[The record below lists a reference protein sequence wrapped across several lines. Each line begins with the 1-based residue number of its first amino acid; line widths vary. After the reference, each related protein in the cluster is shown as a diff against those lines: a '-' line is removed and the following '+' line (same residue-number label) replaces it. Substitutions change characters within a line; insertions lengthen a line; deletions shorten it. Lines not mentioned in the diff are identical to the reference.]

1 MSPASKCLHL
11 KLSCISRC
19 PEMVFKDIGTK
30 DIYQIQVPAGTKVPK
45 DWTKMSNTQALN
57 RYYSPESSKLV
68 DKLKE
73 YKERRDQASKV
84 FQYKVRANITLLE
97 SVELTRLQVY
107 EAFSVDYQS
116 WLEAVKIIAEVDC
129 LVSLASAS
137 SALGEPAVR
146 PEIIDAR
153 NAFVEFEELR
163 HPCVVSA
170 TSDFI
175 PNEVKLGGDEK
186 KMVLLTG
193 PNVRR

>member
-1 MSPASKCLHL
+1 
-11 KLSCISRC
+11 
-19 PEMVFKDIGTK
+19 
-30 DIYQIQVPAGTKVPK
+30 
-45 DWTKMSNTQALN
+45 
-57 RYYSPESSKLV
+57 
-68 DKLKE
+68 
-73 YKERRDQASKV
+73 
-84 FQYKVRANITLLE
+84 
-97 SVELTRLQVY
+97 LQVY
-107 EAFSVDYQS
+107 GAFSVDYQS
-116 WLEAVKIIAEVDC
+116 WLEAVKIIAEIDC